1 MLSKPLKPSLQSQPP
16 QQPLAQK
23 SPPPRSEAQLR
34 RRQSRGELRVCT
46 AAVFRERVAQAGLEA
61 AYADTDVVVAADA
74 GFTDQASL
82 LLTLGPTDPP
92 MRLRDALLAGVRAL
106 AGSGSGELM
115 LPIGGGLGEP
125 ARFSGAQVLAALLD
139 GEAVAV
145 DAIGEA
151 TALQPRRE
159 LHTSLTAA
167 QLGTARLLLH
177 RAIVENGIVAVS
189 RSEGITASAQGPL
202 LGPLQT
208 ALFSCGGA
216 GSIGLTMPG
225 LAQLGPGSPV
235 LVAGG
240 LGWVLGAGSGHQPG
254 VARAASGHALAPGAA
269 AAVAVELEELQRRW
283 IRPCFFEGHGCALL
297 VALAAPVPLLNL
309 EIAGRA
315 AAGNEALQVPVLDVG
330 IPRRVKPSLGSARYD
345 QLLAGRLP
353 LPSGDRV
360 QELRAAPAF
369 SPRLAAE
376 HGDELVRRLQ
386 DGRFP
391 LRLPALPLPAHS
403 TLVPVEA

>member
-1 MLSKPLKPSLQSQPP
+1 MLSKPLKPPLQPP
-16 QQPLAQK
+16 PK
-23 SPPPRSEAQLR
+23 PPPPRSEAQLR

-46 AAVFRERVAQAGLEA
+46 AAVFRERVVQAGLAA
-61 AYADTDVVVAADA
+61 AYADTDVVVAAEA

-92 MRLRDALLAGVRAL
+92 MRLREALLGGVRAL
-106 AGSGSGELM
+106 AGSGSGELL

-125 ARFSGAQVLAALLD
+125 ARFSGAQVLAALLA

-151 TALQPRRE
+151 TVLQPRRE
-159 LHTSLTAA
+159 LHASLNAA

-189 RSEGITASAQGPL
+189 RSEGITASPLGPL
-202 LGPLQT
+202 LGPLLT

-225 LAQLGPGSPV
+225 LAQLGPGSPL

-240 LGWVLGAGSGHQPG
+240 LGWVMGAGSGHQPG
-254 VARAASGHALAPGAA
+254 VARAATGHALAPGAA
-269 AAVAVELEELQRRW
+269 AAVAVELTELQRRW

-297 VALAAPVPLLNL
+297 VAIAAPVPLLNL
-309 EIAGRA
+309 EIARRA
-315 AAGNEALQVPVLDVG
+315 AVGNDSLQVPVLDVG
-330 IPRRVKPSLGSARYD
+330 IPRRVKPSLGSVSYD
-345 QLLAGRLP
+345 QLLEGRLA
-353 LPSGDRV
+353 LACGERR

-369 SPRLAAE
+369 SPRLAADHAE
-376 HGDELVRRLQ
+376 ELVGRLRE
-386 DGRFP
+386 GRFP
-391 LRLPALPLPAHS
+391 LRLPALPLPGHS
-403 TLVPVEA
+403 TLVPLEA